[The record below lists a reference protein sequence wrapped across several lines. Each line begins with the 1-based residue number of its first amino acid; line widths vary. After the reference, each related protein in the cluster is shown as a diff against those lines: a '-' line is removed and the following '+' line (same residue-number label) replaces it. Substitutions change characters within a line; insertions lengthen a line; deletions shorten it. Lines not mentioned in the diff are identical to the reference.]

1 MKMNKFRKR
10 CYSKTTATA
19 FMFACLGGLT
29 ACSDNDLDLTG
40 NNENGTAVNFT
51 VSMADKDAQEAA
63 KANPAY
69 AATRAGFAEQLSL
82 QGLTPEDLVTRKI
95 EIPGNSDYCLI
106 ETTVANGD
114 NDVFESKNQVT
125 RANITETIS
134 EKFSVIGYRG
144 ATATSISTSPWF
156 YNAEVNADGTLQTT
170 QYWAMAEPFAK
181 FYGIYPQVKSSYNK
195 LTLSPE
201 SEASPYV
208 NIEVEPTVTNQKD
221 LLTACAG
228 GVTPI
233 QYTIQG
239 TAPTVH
245 LRFQHAMTAVRFKV
259 GNNLSEDH
267 EITKIEIIGAKNK
280 GKFTL
285 PSEVLPTNGNDLNN
299 SWSDLSGTQTFTLDG
314 IAASTKGNINTL
326 ITGKNNDNYTFYMIP
341 QSLDGVRINIYFDH
355 NTTPAISAKPQG
367 KWKAGTIK
375 TYAISQS
382 ATSLEYVITA
392 ASPAAAESNETST
405 DNYTIQSYMVENGVQ
420 KPVKWEVIGFDINGD
435 GIHGMDEQ
443 PTWLTNL
450 SRTSGDGSTSGETGN
465 ATITSNDK
473 NLLAER
479 NKSLK
484 EAKAVSDYNLS
495 NSTGAA
501 TIENT
506 ANCYVISAPGTYR
519 IPLVYGNAIK
529 NQVANTSAYIG
540 SNSTV
545 KLKADYPE
553 NLLLQKFV
561 DHLDKPINS
570 PYINLQNNTN
580 PATKAKLVWSDVSG
594 IVSNEKVVNKT
605 GSDDYLEFTV
615 KKENMANGNAVVAVK
630 DKDGVTMWSWHL
642 WFAPKSALKP
652 IEFTNSNRV
661 YGFANEPLGWRYTK
675 WTGSNEPRKVTVY
688 VQQLS
693 PAGTKKI
700 ANFTIQQKASVKDQ
714 EGNAALF
721 QWGRKDALP
730 GVATVAEGFYSFES
744 SYTRLPDNQ
753 QLTPDQQRLM
763 ETRTIGHAIQH
774 PEYLLP
780 TVGGGKLSWQYQQ
793 FINLWSANENKLEPA
808 TRDVVKSIYDPSPVG
823 YQMPDPHAFTDFEIT
838 GLTWNKGYT
847 FTNSAGQNL
856 FFPAGGALN
865 GNSGALIL
873 HGSRGFYWTSG
884 TSVQGGQLGYGQCFK
899 VQSGFINRPQ
909 KDSDIHASYQY
920 GLSVRPV
927 QTR

>member
-1 MKMNKFRKR
+1 MNKFRKR
-10 CYSKTTATA
+10 CNSKTTATV

-40 NNENGTAVNFT
+40 NNENGTAVNFA
-51 VSMADKDAQEAA
+51 VSMADKDAQAAA

-82 QGLTPEDLVTRKI
+82 QGLTPEDLTSRKI
-95 EIPGNSDYCLI
+95 ESQGNNDYFLI
-106 ETTVANGD
+106 ESTVPGIQT
-114 NDVFESKNQVT
+114 DVFDTTDPTT
-125 RANITETIS
+125 RATITTTATLG
-134 EKFSVIGYRG
+134 KFSAIGYRG
-144 ATATSISTSPWF
+144 ASATSISTTPWF
-156 YNAEVNADGTLQTT
+156 YNAEVNNDGTLPTK
-170 QYWAMAEPFAK
+170 YFWAMSEPFAK
-181 FYGIYPQVKSSYNK
+181 FYAIYPQIKSSYNK

-201 SEASPYV
+201 SNTSTPFV
-208 NIEVEPTVTNQKD
+208 NIEVEEDVKLQKD
-221 LLTACAG
+221 LMTACSG
-228 GVTPI
+228 TTPI
-233 QYTIQG
+233 QYTTQG
-239 TAPTVH
+239 TAPDVP
-245 LRFQHAMTAVRFKV
+245 LKFQHAMTAIRFKI
-259 GNNLSEDH
+259 GDHLSEAH
-267 EITKIEIIGAKNK
+267 KITKIEIIGAKSK
-280 GKFTL
+280 GKFIL
-285 PSEVLPTNGNDLNN
+285 PSEVKPTTGNSFN
-299 SWSDLSGTQTFTLDG
+299 SSWEDVSTPKTFTLSG
-314 IAASTKGNINTL
+314 ISVSTEGALNSTIV
-326 ITGKNNDNYTFYMIP
+326 GKDNDNYTFYMIP
-341 QSLDGVRINIYFDH
+341 QDIDGVVKVQIYFD
-355 NTTPAISAKPQG
+355 NENTPAIKSTLKG
-367 KWKAGTIK
+367 SWKAGTTK

-392 ASPAAAESNETST
+392 TSPAAAESNETST

-420 KPVKWEVIGFDINGD
+420 KPVKWKVIGYDINGD

-443 PTWLTNL
+443 PNWLTNL

-479 NKSLK
+479 NKSLQ
-484 EAKAVSDYNLS
+484 EADSVSNYNLS

-529 NQVANTSAYIG
+529 NGIANTAAYI
-540 SNSTV
+540 NTNPTI

-553 NLLLQKFV
+553 DLLLHRFV

-594 IVSNEKVVNKT
+594 IVSNEKVVNKS

-730 GVATVAEGFYSFES
+730 GVATVAEGSYSFEN

-753 QLTPDQQRLM
+753 QLTPAQQRLM

-793 FINLWSANENKLEPA
+793 FINLWSANENNLQPA

-856 FFPAGGALN
+856 FFPAGGALDS
-865 GNSGALIL
+865 NSGALVA

-899 VQSGFINRPQ
+899 VKDGSLNRPQ
-909 KDSDIHASYQY
+909 KDGDTHTSYQY